1 MQQLQPEGRNGPP
14 RASIYSRRYPPV
26 FLLLSLLLTHFT
38 IPFSLKSFPSLNPTI
53 KMKLTAA
60 TAVFSL
66 IAAVSAGKPSGD
78 MTVEEAS
85 SKCGNQAQL
94 SCCNEVDYVGDTTT
108 IQKGVASGILSGLLG
123 QGSGAEGIGAF
134 KGCSKLGVAGEYC
147 LTPTITKV
155 TTLANI
161 YCSRYRCPGHP
172 QQAVPAEYCLLRQQ
186 RFRGGMFAPVLVDD
200 L

>member
-1 MQQLQPEGRNGPP
+1 
-14 RASIYSRRYPPV
+14 
-26 FLLLSLLLTHFT
+26 
-38 IPFSLKSFPSLNPTI
+38 
-53 KMKLTAA
+53 MKLTAA

-66 IAAVSAGKPSGD
+66 FAAVSAGKPTAD

-134 KGCSKLGVAGEYC
+134 KGCSKLGVAGEYSF
-147 LTPTITKV
+147 LSPTLGY
-155 TTLANI
+155 TTLANNI
-161 YCSRYRCPGHP
+161 LQPLSVSRTSSTRSASRTLLAATT
-172 QQAVPAEYCLLRQQ
+172 AVPRRYVQLTPGPC
-186 RFRGGMFAPVLVDD
+186 G
-200 L
+200 

>member
-1 MQQLQPEGRNGPP
+1 
-14 RASIYSRRYPPV
+14 
-26 FLLLSLLLTHFT
+26 
-38 IPFSLKSFPSLNPTI
+38 
-53 KMKLTAA
+53 MKLTAA

-134 KGCSKLGVAGEYC
+134 KGCSKLGVAAAIGVQDILNKQCQQNIACCDNSGSE
-147 LTPTITKV
+147 
-155 TTLANI
+155 AN
-161 YCSRYRCPGHP
+161 
-172 QQAVPAEYCLLRQQ
+172 ED
-186 RFRGGMFAPVLVDD
+186 LVGVA
-200 L
+200 LPCIALGSVA